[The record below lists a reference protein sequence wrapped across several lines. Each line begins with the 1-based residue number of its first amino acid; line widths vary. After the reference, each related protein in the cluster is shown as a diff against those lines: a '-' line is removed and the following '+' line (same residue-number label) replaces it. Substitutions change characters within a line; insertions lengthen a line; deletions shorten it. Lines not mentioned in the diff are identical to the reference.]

1 MNENFRSRFLI
12 PLVLPAGVL
21 AAIVLFGYSLSRV
34 FLAIPAI
41 GATILA
47 LLLAGYVLAVAA
59 IVGSRRH
66 VPTRAIAASLGVG
79 LAAVVAAGAVAQ
91 AIGPRELH
99 EPELDPDEEEV
110 VEEDEEDEE
119 PDDVPTAD
127 DLDADTVVDDLIA
140 GDMYYENEPDELPA
154 GVIGFI
160 MENEGMAEH
169 DLVVEEPGDVEV
181 VPVVPGGET
190 GSGTIELESGQYTF
204 YCSIPGH
211 REAGMEFTT
220 EVTD

>member
-1 MNENFRSRFLI
+1 MNESFRTRYLT
-12 PLVLPAGVL
+12 PLLLPLGIL
-21 AAIVLFGYSLSRV
+21 AAILVFGYSLSRI

-47 LLLAGYVLAVAA
+47 LVLAAYVLAVAA
-59 IVGSRRH
+59 VVGSRRH

-99 EPELDPDEEEV
+99 EPTLDPDEDEV
-110 VEEDEEDEE
+110 VDED
-119 PDDVPTAD
+119 PDDDAPSPE
-127 DLDADTVVDDLIA
+127 DLDADTVVADLIA
-140 GDMYYENEPDELPA
+140 DDNFYENEPDELPA
-154 GVIGFI
+154 GTIGFI
-160 MENEGMAEH
+160 MENQGLAEH
-169 DLVVEEPGDVEV
+169 DLVVEEPGDEEV
-181 VPVVPGGET
+181 VPLISGGET
-190 GSGTIELESGQYTF
+190 GSGTVDLEPGTYTF
-204 YCSIPGH
+204 YCSVPGH